1 MDEQLNH
8 APCGFLTM
16 SEQGII
22 LSINQTLLKALDYN
36 VDQLIGQHINT
47 LLTVSSRLFY
57 QLYFFPLIKVK
68 GHVEEMYISLESQK
82 GEEIP
87 VLLNAVQRSRNNQ
100 TVFECVLIRMQQR
113 NEYENELLMA
123 KKEAENALEA
133 MNKAN
138 EELEITLKRLHAK
151 QHLLLQLNEQNQ
163 KYKME
168 TEKELELAR
177 KIQETSL
184 SDPINN
190 ESLQIEAYYKASSKL
205 SGDLY
210 GFYQIDKHRYGIILL
225 DVMGHGISS
234 SLITMSLHSLF
245 HRLISVGVKAEIV
258 MKELDNHLQELFQ
271 QNEDARHYCTAIYL
285 VIDTVK
291 QEIEYVN
298 AGHPPALWQDSDG
311 KQFELYATNPPI
323 GTFEGIEF
331 KTKTFTYTKGSRLLL
346 YTDGVTDPL
355 GSSHL
360 YQLLGQDP
368 AMTLYELKSRIMES
382 LLHKENFYHKID
394 DQCFILVD
402 LK

>member
-210 GFYQIDKHRYGIILL
+210 GFYQIDKHLWNHSIGCDGAWYILFPYY
-225 DVMGHGISS
+225 DVPSFFVS
-234 SLITMSLHSLF
+234 PFNHSRSKSGDC
-245 HRLISVGVKAEIV
+245 H
-258 MKELDNHLQELFQ
+258 
-271 QNEDARHYCTAIYL
+271 
-285 VIDTVK
+285 
-291 QEIEYVN
+291 
-298 AGHPPALWQDSDG
+298 
-311 KQFELYATNPPI
+311 
-323 GTFEGIEF
+323 EGI
-331 KTKTFTYTKGSRLLL
+331 G
-346 YTDGVTDPL
+346 
-355 GSSHL
+355 
-360 YQLLGQDP
+360 
-368 AMTLYELKSRIMES
+368 
-382 LLHKENFYHKID
+382 
-394 DQCFILVD
+394 
-402 LK
+402 

>member
-47 LLTVSSRLFY
+47 ILTISARLFY

-68 GHVEEMYISLESQK
+68 GHFEEMYISLKSK
-82 GEEIP
+82 NGVEIP
-87 VLLNAVQRSRNNQ
+87 ILLNAVKRSQKNQ
-100 TVFECVLIRMQQR
+100 SVFECVIIQIHQR

-123 KKEAENALEA
+123 KKEAETALEA

-138 EELEITLKRLHAK
+138 EALEIALKRLQAK

-163 KYKME
+163 KYKIE

-190 ESLQIEAYYKASSKL
+190 ESIQIEAYYKASSKL
-205 SGDLY
+205 SGDIY
-210 GFYQIDKHRYGIILL
+210 GFYKIDHHRYGIILL

-234 SLITMSLHSLF
+234 ALITMSLQSLF
-245 HRLISVGVKAEIV
+245 HRLISVGVKAEVV
-258 MKELDNHLQELFQ
+258 MKELDKHLHRLFQ

-285 VIDTVK
+285 LIDTKK

-298 AGHPPALWQDSDG
+298 AGHPPALWQDPNG
-311 KQFELYATNPPI
+311 EQHELYATNPPI
-323 GTFEGIEF
+323 GMFEGKQYI
-331 KTKTFTYTKGSRLLL
+331 TNSFTYTKGGRLLL

-368 AMTLYELKSRIMES
+368 SMPLYELKDSIMES